1 MRTPYKIIIVF
12 ICFVCSLIGFLI
24 KIPVPLRGHDKLEHT
39 AFYFLAAAFLHILF
53 RKGLILIL
61 LILALF
67 GVLIEYLQQVA
78 NKVMHSR
85 IHGRFDIEDI
95 QANLKGLALYAGLAL
110 LIFAFRYISKSGQA
124 TKD

>member
-1 MRTPYKIIIVF
+1 M
-12 ICFVCSLIGFLI
+12 
-24 KIPVPLRGHDKLEHT
+24 EHA

-78 NKVMHSR
+78 NKVMYSH
-85 IHGRFDIEDI
+85 IHGRFDVEDI
-95 QANLKGLALYAGLAL
+95 QANLKGLAVYAGLAL
-110 LIFAFRYISKSGQA
+110 LIFAFRYLGKSGDKKEDQNI
-124 TKD
+124 KQ